1 MSKAVIIYDSRSGNT
16 GMMAK
21 AIEEGMREAGIE
33 VSSKRAVNATAGDI
47 KDVDAV
53 VLGAPTYHHDLIA
66 SMKTFLFEMEKADL
80 KGKVGAAFGSYG
92 WSGESVQ
99 MMTDTMKHIFGMNVI
114 EPGLKMLRRPG
125 EDGLK
130 QCRELGRKIAE
141 KVKMGGAVM

>member
-21 AIEEGMREAGIE
+21 AIEEGMKADGVE
-33 VSSKRAVNATAGDI
+33 VSSKRAVNATAADV

-53 VLGAPTYHHDLIA
+53 VLGAPTYHHDLMA

-114 EPGLKMLRRPG
+114 EPGLKMLRRPS
-125 EDGLK
+125 ESGLK
-130 QCRELGRKIAE
+130 QCQEFGRKIVD
-141 KVKMGGAVM
+141 KIK

>member
-1 MSKAVIIYDSRSGNT
+1 MFKAVIIYDSRSGNT

-21 AIEEGMREAGIE
+21 AIEEGMKEAGIE
-33 VSSKRAVNATAGDI
+33 VSSKRTVNATAGAI

-53 VLGAPTYHHDLIA
+53 VLGAPTYHKDMIA

-99 MMTDTMKHIFGMNVI
+99 MITDTMKHIFGMNMI

-125 EDGLK
+125 EGGLK
-130 QCRELGRKIAE
+130 QCHEFGRKIAE
-141 KVKMGGAVM
+141 TITQRERR